1 MRKPALPP
9 SAFLLDMAG
18 ARLEN
23 TLSRSPQKK
32 EKKTKSLL
40 LSLSLSL
47 SVTFAAAVATRDLH
61 RHFAPYLPSTV
72 QCSAGIYPR

>member
-9 SAFLLDMAG
+9 GAFLLDMAG

-32 EKKTKSLL
+32 EKKSQSQSL
-40 LSLSLSL
+40 LSLS
-47 SVTFAAAVATRDLH
+47 VAFAAAVVVTRDLH
-61 RHFAPYLPSTV
+61 RHFAHYRH
-72 QCSAGIYPR
+72 SAVRGYT